1 MSRSLLGAHWRKL
14 IFPTP
19 ATKGAPCSSAIRRG
33 CCARTVSPGTYGPGT
48 EAIAVQETTEPSE
61 SEKGH
66 TGRDR
71 PCCGGW
77 VLDPLPDPELPASS
91 TPRDRSLK
99 EGAQSLSASALHWVP
114 TA

>member
-1 MSRSLLGAHWRKL
+1 MKPELGPGADVSRSLLGAHWRKL

-61 SEKGH
+61 SKKGH

-77 VLDPLPDPELPASS
+77 VLDPLPDLELPASS
-91 TPRDRSLK
+91 T
-99 EGAQSLSASALHWVP
+99 
-114 TA
+114 T